1 MAKYMVLFSYTA
13 EAVAGMEQHPSDRAD
28 AVTKLFEAAGG
39 RLESFYWMLGPYDGM
54 LVAEVPDA
62 RAMASTAL
70 AVVGSHALKTFETYE
85 LIPHEDIAGI
95 ERKAIEI
102 ARSYQSP
109 TQS

>member
-1 MAKYMVLFSYTA
+1 VAKYMVLFSYTA
-13 EAVAGMEQHPSDRAD
+13 DAVAGMEQHPSDRAD
-28 AVTKLFEAAGG
+28 AVTKLLEAAGG

-54 LVAEVPDA
+54 LVAEAPNAGV
-62 RAMASTAL
+62 MASIAL

-95 ERKAIEI
+95 EEKAREV

-109 TQS
+109 TQA